1 MSAPRTLVVSLVAL
15 VTLSAA
21 PGRPDNPAPT
31 PSADDKPPAKAKDQP
46 PAQLPTESAI
56 MRAKVKESQ
65 ALLDAIARED
75 FKKVREHASALA
87 RISDGAEFLNAH
99 KAEEYMVQARMFRR
113 IVGTMATKAEDRNID
128 GVMLAYMDMS
138 NSCLKCHQY
147 TRDRKRD

>member
-1 MSAPRTLVVSLVAL
+1 VSLVAL

-21 PGRPDNPAPT
+21 PGRPDNPAT
-31 PSADDKPPAKAKDQP
+31 APSADDKPPAKAKDDP
-46 PAQLPTESAI
+46 PTKLPTESTI

-65 ALLDAIARED
+65 GLLDAIARED

-87 RISDGAEFLNAH
+87 RISDGAEFLNVH
-99 KAEEYMVQARMFRR
+99 KTEEYMVQARMFRR
-113 IVGTMATKAEDRNID
+113 IVGTMAAKAEDQNID

-147 TRDRKRD
+147 TRNRKRD